1 MTNTTNLTSAA
12 GCIMAITSSLSGTNE
27 IAEAI
32 VVKGTVSPGDV
43 TNLQNYWKKKFN
55 L

>member
-1 MTNTTNLTSAA
+1 LTNTTDLTSTA
-12 GCIMAITSSLSGTNE
+12 GCIMSTTSNLSGTNA
-27 IAEAI
+27 IAEALI
-32 VVKGTVSPGDV
+32 VKGSVSPSDV

>member
-1 MTNTTNLTSAA
+1 MSTTSN
-12 GCIMAITSSLSGTNE
+12 LSGTNA
-27 IAEAI
+27 IAEALI
-32 VVKGTVSPGDV
+32 VKGSVSPSDV